1 MAIVKMQKMSVI
13 GMIADRQAVLDDLMD
28 LGVVEI
34 SNGSAKLGDDNWK
47 KLVTLDGDEVN
58 FKELKKKQAEAD
70 FAIEIL
76 NKHSGMK
83 QPMFSVREK
92 ITKNIEKEKYEKE
105 SEYEKITDRIIN
117 LDHLLQNTYSDVN
130 EANAHM
136 MGLRP
141 WSEYKPPLELKETEN
156 LSIRIGTLPP
166 LVDINIIQN
175 ELDEKSL
182 QTELSEINRDK
193 QQTYVELMYFKT
205 DEKEVWE
212 VVRKYGFSLRSTE
225 GYEGTVLEN
234 IEKLSLE
241 IDKLTK
247 KQEEISNEIAGEAKY
262 INDLKIYRDLLQIK
276 IDKSRIRSSLVS
288 TERAFQ
294 FDGWVPE
301 VAEAEVSSILDKYG
315 CFYEFE
321 EPEEDDDDVPVKFKN
336 KGLFSSAEFIT
347 KLYSLPNPHEVD
359 PTSIFT
365 FFYILFFGMMF
376 GDVGYGLIIVIAT
389 AILIKKNKVEG
400 AAKKLMNILFYSGLS
415 SVFWGVMFGSYFGD
429 AISVIA
435 KTFFGKTIIIKP
447 LWLDPGK
454 SAMLF
459 LMVSCGLGILHLFV
473 GMGID
478 AYKKIK
484 SGQVLSAVNDDF
496 AWYLIVLGAVM
507 TLFGKVVNPGIPRVG
522 KWMLIAGLLMAII
535 LPFFINKGIGKAIGL
550 WNIYSGLT
558 GNLSDILSYSR
569 LLGLGLASTSIAQVF
584 NFLASMGGKSVV
596 GVIMFILIFV
606 LGHTLNFAINALGA
620 FVHSCRL
627 QFVEFFGKFYEGGG
641 REFTPFE
648 KNTKYIKVVEEEK

>member
-13 GMIADRQAVLDDLMD
+13 GMIEDRQAVLDDLMD

-34 SNGSAKLGDDNWK
+34 SNGSLKLGDDDWK
-47 KLVTLDGDEVN
+47 KLVTSDGDEVN
-58 FKELKKKQAEAD
+58 FKELKKKQADAD

-76 NKHSGMK
+76 NKHADLK
-83 QPMFSVREK
+83 QPLFSVREK
-92 ITKNIEKEKYEKE
+92 ITNKIEKEKYEEEDK
-105 SEYEKITDRIIN
+105 YQKITNKIID
-117 LDHLLQNTYSDVN
+117 LDLDLQNAYSSVN
-130 EANAHM
+130 EANARI
-136 MGLRP
+136 MGLTP
-141 WSEYKPPLELKETEN
+141 WSEYKVPLELKETEN
-156 LSIRIGTLPP
+156 LAIQIGTLPP
-166 LVDINIIQN
+166 LADIDLIQN
-175 ELDEKSL
+175 DLDEQSL
-182 QTELSEINRDK
+182 QTEITEVNRDK
-193 QQTYVELMYFKT
+193 QQTYVELMYFKK

-212 VVRKYGFSLRSTE
+212 TVRKYGFSVSNTE
-225 GYEGTVLEN
+225 GYKGTVCEN
-234 IEKLSLE
+234 IERLKLE
-241 IDKLTK
+241 IEETSKTK
-247 KQEEISNEIAGEAKY
+247 ELISKEISSEAKY

-276 IDKSRIRSSLVS
+276 IDKSRIRGSLLN

-301 VAEAEVSSILDKYG
+301 VAEAEVSSVLDKYG

-321 EPEEDDDDVPVKFKN
+321 EPDEDDDDIPVKFNN

-365 FFYILFFGMMF
+365 FFYIIFFGMMF

-389 AILIKKNKVEG
+389 AVLLKKNKVEG

-454 SAMLF
+454 SAMVF

-478 AYKKIK
+478 AYEKIK
-484 SGQVLSAVNDDF
+484 SGKVLSAINDDF

-507 TLFGKVVNPGIPRVG
+507 ALFGKMVNPVVPKVG
-522 KWMLIAGLLMAII
+522 KWMLIVGLAMAII
-535 LPFFINKGIGKAIGL
+535 LPFFINKGVGKAIGL

-596 GVIMFILIFV
+596 GVIMFILIFT

>member
-13 GMIADRQAVLDDLMD
+13 GMIEDRQAVLDDLMD

-34 SNGSAKLGDDNWK
+34 SNGSLKLGDDDWK
-47 KLVTLDGDEVN
+47 KLVTSDGDEVN
-58 FKELKKKQAEAD
+58 FKELKKKQADAN

-76 NKHSGMK
+76 NKHADLK
-83 QPMFSVREK
+83 QPLFSVREK
-92 ITKNIEKEKYEKE
+92 ITNKIEKEKYEEEDK
-105 SEYEKITDRIIN
+105 YQKITNKIID
-117 LDHLLQNTYSDVN
+117 LDLDLQNAYSSVN
-130 EANAHM
+130 EANARI
-136 MGLRP
+136 MGLTP
-141 WSEYKPPLELKETEN
+141 WSEYKVPLELKETEN
-156 LSIRIGTLPP
+156 LAIQIGTLPP
-166 LVDINIIQN
+166 LADIDLIQN
-175 ELDEKSL
+175 DLDEQSL
-182 QTELSEINRDK
+182 QTEITEVNRDK
-193 QQTYVELMYFKT
+193 QQTYVELMYFKK

-212 VVRKYGFSLRSTE
+212 TVRKYGFSVSNTE
-225 GYEGTVLEN
+225 GYKGTACEN
-234 IEKLSLE
+234 IERLKLE
-241 IDKLTK
+241 IEETSKTK
-247 KQEEISNEIAGEAKY
+247 ELISKEISSEAKY

-276 IDKSRIRSSLVS
+276 IDKSRIRGSLLN

-301 VAEAEVSSILDKYG
+301 VAEAELSSVLDKYG

-321 EPEEDDDDVPVKFKN
+321 EPDEDDDDIPVKFNN

-365 FFYILFFGMMF
+365 FFYIIFFGMMF

-389 AILIKKNKVEG
+389 AVLLKKNKVEG

-454 SAMLF
+454 SAMVF

-478 AYKKIK
+478 AYEKIK
-484 SGQVLSAVNDDF
+484 SGKVLSAINDDF

-507 TLFGKVVNPGIPRVG
+507 ALFGKMVNPGVPKVG
-522 KWMLIAGLLMAII
+522 KWMLIVGLAMAII
-535 LPFFINKGIGKAIGL
+535 LPFFINKGVGKAIGL

-596 GVIMFILIFV
+596 GVIMFILIFT